1 MTIAVTAIL
10 TGQADDRRRQS
21 FLIIE
26 DNPPTPLRRTRLSQI
41 PARPALRETELLTN
55 MDDTSFAALGAY
67 QFPSVASLR
76 TSFSSVRSATARR
89 RRVFSRSSSF
99 RRRAWSTFRPPYLP
113 TPTIVTLFRYSDMP
127 AYLANRLALR
137 QENLCFTE
145 VTNDLLD

>member
-1 MTIAVTAIL
+1 L

-67 QFPSVASLR
+67 LFPSVASLR
-76 TSFSSVRSATARR
+76 TSFSSVR
-89 RRVFSRSSSF
+89 
-99 RRRAWSTFRPPYLP
+99 
-113 TPTIVTLFRYSDMP
+113 
-127 AYLANRLALR
+127 
-137 QENLCFTE
+137 
-145 VTNDLLD
+145 

>member
-1 MTIAVTAIL
+1 MGSLQVPPGKDVDDAPPPGDGSRPPHQKRTLTSNAAVPD
-10 TGQADDRRRQS
+10 TG
-21 FLIIE
+21 
-26 DNPPTPLRRTRLSQI
+26 T
-41 PARPALRETELLTN
+41 PALRETELLTN

-145 VTNDLLD
+145 VTNDPLD